1 MQKNSINMRKILFL
15 LPLLSFVFATC
26 AISQQTED
34 FRKKAPPAGPAP
46 KIELGEAVRFQLDN
60 GLEVILVENHKLPR
74 VSFQVFVDVPPFM
87 EGNQAGYSSIAGQL
101 LSTGT
106 TSRTKAEIDEAV
118 DFIGAS
124 LNTSANGV
132 SGSCLTKHKDKLLEL
147 MADVLFNPTFPEE
160 EFEKIKKQT
169 LAALA
174 QAKDDPNTI
183 ASNVATVLRNGKDHP
198 YGELETEETVENIQL
213 DKCKEYYRTYFKPNI
228 SYLVVTG
235 DISEEEVRK
244 IAQQYFGDWQ
254 PGEVPQEEFPTPEPP
269 AITQVDFVDKAG
281 AVQSVINITH
291 PIQLPPGHPDAIKA
305 SLTNTILGGYF
316 NSRLNA
322 NLREDKGYT
331 YGARSRMDQDKYVGS
346 FTAYASVRNEVTD
359 SAMTQF
365 LLEMDKLQ
373 REPVG
378 EEELSMV
385 KSVMT
390 GSFARSLENP
400 GTIARYYLNIARFN
414 LPDDYYA
421 TYLQRLSEV
430 TAEEVLATARK
441 YIMPHR
447 AHLLVVGNKDE
458 VADKLKNFA
467 PDGEVHFYDHY
478 GNKIEEAPIPVP
490 SGMTAET
497 VLSRYVQAIG
507 GDKLNDV
514 QSLVIIMNAEMQG
527 IVLETTIYHKEPNKL
542 VTRNSMMGNIMHE
555 RVFDGESGVNV
566 QMGQVSKIEGD
577 ELKDT
582 KVDAVLFAERKFPEL
597 GVKTE
602 LKGIEMVN
610 GQPAYKIVLTYPSGK
625 KKTYY
630 YNTESFLKVRE
641 VETTGGATTTSDI
654 EEYMEVEGIQ
664 FPKKLSITGAAP
676 VPIILETT
684 KVEINVPLPDEM
696 FIYEE

>member
-1 MQKNSINMRKILFL
+1 ML
-15 LPLLSFVFATC
+15 LPFACLLFASGIM
-26 AISQQTED
+26 AQQNEE
-34 FRKKAPPAGPAP
+34 FRKTPPPAGPPP

-74 VSFQVFVDVPPFM
+74 VSFQVFVDVPPFL
-87 EGNQAGYSSIAGQL
+87 EGEQAGYSSIAGQL
-101 LSTGT
+101 LSAGT

-124 LNTSANGV
+124 LNTSSNGV
-132 SGSCLTKHKDKLLEL
+132 SGSCLTKHKGKLLEL

-160 EFEKIKKQT
+160 EFEKLKKQT

-183 ASNVATVLRNGKDHP
+183 ASNVASVLRYGKDHP
-198 YGELETEETVENIQL
+198 YGELETEETVQNISL
-213 DKCKEYYRTYFKPNI
+213 DKCKEFYQTYFKPNI

-235 DISEEEVRK
+235 DISEEEVRN

-254 PGEVPQEEFPTPEPP
+254 PAEVPQQEFPTPEPP
-269 AITQVDFVDKAG
+269 AITEVDFVDKAG

-291 PIQLPPGHPDAIKA
+291 PIELPPGHPDVIKA

-316 NSRLNA
+316 NSRLNS

-331 YGARSRMDQDKYVGS
+331 YGARSSINQDRYVGS

-365 LLEMDKLQ
+365 LLEIDRLQ
-373 REPVG
+373 REPIG

-400 GTIARYYLNIARFN
+400 GTVARYYLNMARYD

-421 TYLQRLSEV
+421 TYLQRLAAV
-430 TAEEVLATARK
+430 TAPEVLETARK
-441 YIMPHR
+441 YILPHR

-458 VADKLKNFA
+458 VADKLKQFA

-478 GNKIEEAPIPVP
+478 GNKLEEAPIPVP
-490 SGMTAET
+490 TGVTAQS
-497 VLSRYVQAIG
+497 VIDRYLQAIG
-507 GDKLNDV
+507 GDQLDSV
-514 QSLVIIMNAEMQG
+514 QSLVLVMNAELQG
-527 IVLETTIYHKEPNKL
+527 IVLETSIYFKAPNKL

-555 RVFDGESGVNV
+555 RVFDGETGVNV

-582 KVDAVLFAERKFPEL
+582 KVDAVLFAERKFDEL

-602 LKGIEMVN
+602 LRGIEMVN

-641 VETTGGATTTSDI
+641 VETSNGATAISDI
-654 EEYMEVEGIQ
+654 SEYMEVEGIQ
-664 FPKKLSITGAAP
+664 FPKKTTITGAAP
-676 VPIILETT
+676 APIILETT

>member
-1 MQKNSINMRKILFL
+1 MRKIVF
-15 LPLLSFVFATC
+15 LLSFISFLFTNC
-26 AISQQTED
+26 AVTQQNED
-34 FRKKAPPAGPAP
+34 FRKTAPPAGPAP
-46 KIELGEAVRFQLDN
+46 KIELGEAIKFKLDN

-87 EGNQAGYSSIAGQL
+87 EGDQAGYSSIAGQL

-106 TSRTKAEIDEAV
+106 TSRNKAQIDEAV

-124 LNTSANGV
+124 LNTSSNGV
-132 SGSCLTKHKDKLLEL
+132 NASCLTKHKDKLLEL
-147 MADVLFNPTFPEE
+147 MTDVLFNPTFPEA

-174 QAKDDPNTI
+174 QAKDDPNSI
-183 ASNVATVLRNGKDHP
+183 ASNVASVLRYGKDHP
-198 YGELETEETVENIQL
+198 YGELETEETVGNIQL
-213 DKCKEYYRTYFKPNI
+213 EQCKQFYKTYFKPNI

-235 DISEEEVRK
+235 DINEEEVRK

-254 PGEVPQEEFPTPEPP
+254 PGEVPRKAFSTPQPP
-269 AITQVDFVDKAG
+269 ELAQVDFVDKAG

-291 PIQLPPGHPDAIKA
+291 PIELPPGHPDAIKA

-331 YGARSRMDQDKYVGS
+331 YGARSSINLDKYVGS

-359 SAMTQF
+359 SAMAQF
-365 LLEMDKLQ
+365 LLEIDKLQ

-400 GTIARYYLNIARFN
+400 GTIARYYLNIARYG
-414 LPDDYYA
+414 LPEDYYA
-421 TYLQRLSEV
+421 TYLQKLSEV
-430 TAEEVLATARK
+430 TAEEVLETARK

-458 VADKLKNFA
+458 VADKLRQFA
-467 PDGEVHFYDHY
+467 PDGQVHFYDHY
-478 GNKIEEAPIPVP
+478 GNKVEKTSLPVP
-490 SGMTAET
+490 TGVTAQS
-497 VLSRYVQAIG
+497 VLERYLQAIG

-514 QSLVIIMNAEMQG
+514 QSLVIVMNADMQG

-555 RVFDGESGVNV
+555 RVFDGESGVNI
-566 QMGQVSKIEGD
+566 QMGQASKIEGD
-577 ELKDT
+577 ELVDT

-597 GVKTE
+597 GVRTE

-610 GQPAYKIVLTYPSGK
+610 DQPAYKIVLTYPSGK

-641 VETTGGATTTSDI
+641 IETNNGTATTTDI
-654 EEYMEVEGIQ
+654 AEYMEVEGIK
-664 FPKKLSITGAAP
+664 FPKKLNITGAAP
-676 VPIILETT
+676 VPILLETT